1 MPSTTPI
8 LPVWGVS
15 PVAPDNSSNQVYN
28 YQPCDHPDHP
38 CDSSCP
44 CVMTQNFCE
53 KFCQCEHECECLL
66 SYSPARLCSRCML
79 LSLHKQKH
87 MKNHALPCGGKR
99 KQFAIATFSTEA
111 LSSFKAPLPGQSRTK
126 KQNVKRSCSSQRRD
140 CPLEGI
146 SGCLLNTELHSQWGI
161 CCNSSDTE
169 LCFPKWL
176 HDGGMYLE
184 IL

>member
-1 MPSTTPI
+1 MWSPWPSLRQL
-8 LPVWGVS
+8 LPVCDDPEFLWEVL
-15 PVAPDNSSNQVYN
+15 PVRARVWVP
-28 YQPCDHPDHP
+28 PFWFTC
-38 CDSSCP
+38 CA
-44 CVMTQNFCE
+44 
-53 KFCQCEHECECLL
+53 LL
-66 SYSPARLCSRCML
+66 RCML

-111 LSSFKAPLPGQSRTK
+111 LSSFKAPLPDQSRTK

-176 HDGGMYLE
+176 HDEGMYLE
-184 IL
+184 RL